1 MYNIFFEATR
11 GWKGLSRN
19 CCARRPMEARSRIP
33 PYRTAG
39 AAYAASPCYA
49 ASQAFWR
56 KKTRGESSRT
66 LLGRTTK
73 RRRKL
78 QSSTQV
84 PRCVATEATSG
95 GWSRS
100 RSAQPRASPG
110 GKLLGASLW
119 STATSRRGGPYRR
132 AARSGRKRFREAPDV
147 ESDWAASSQVTARL
161 GPDGRP
167 VRAVYG
173 PKRQICEHVAACR
186 KCSIS
191 TAYKYSSGVSS
202 RPRKEDMCDYCDL
215 LRRLR
220 DRALRGAGA
229 EADDLEGCGVVRQ
242 RFAALPPSAVAAS
255 DVADIDDLAAH
266 ETLAGIRQAAFKAEW
281 AAAKSPNSA
290 TLLVRFDFSGAL
302 KVTDEVGTKT
312 QYYRPTSCSCLGV
325 VCANPGAGSVALLDP
340 ENRPHTTRIA
350 AWQVAEAVGILHE
363 RARKTARR
371 LSLWCDTGKHFRA
384 PEFLHELLE
393 GATTGQSAAW
403 AYYRVAFEEIECNFF
418 AEGHGQGECDAMFS
432 EVKHAFAKYIA
443 TTDSRDAWKQK
454 IERVARGA
462 TACFY
467 NGEAPTGPRWRY
479 CIPAISHAYRVG
491 VKLMGGREVLL
502 VEGKEAPAK
511 VARIADGPEVEQKGP
526 KVGRRD
532 SAIAAAMRTK
542 NAHRRRQGWA

>member
-1 MYNIFFEATR
+1 MEGIVEELLRAGPHGGQEPYSALSDGRSRVRRVALLRRVAGFLAQEDPRQILSDAAGPYNETTAQIAKQHAGFQVCGDR
-11 GWKGLSRN
+11 GHQWRVESLSFCAAAGLSR
-19 CCARRPMEARSRIP
+19 REA
-33 PYRTAG
+33 G
-39 AAYAASPCYA
+39 
-49 ASQAFWR
+49 
-56 KKTRGESSRT
+56 G
-66 LLGRTTK
+66 LGID
-73 RRRKL
+73 
-78 QSSTQV
+78 V
-84 PRCVATEATSG
+84 
-95 GWSRS
+95 
-100 RSAQPRASPG
+100 
-110 GKLLGASLW
+110 GASLW
-119 STATSRRGGPYRR
+119 STATSHRGGPYQRE
-132 AARSGRKRFREAPDV
+132 ARSGRKRFREAPDI
-147 ESDWAASSQVTARL
+147 ESDWAASSHVTARS

-173 PKRQICEHVAACR
+173 PKRQICEHIAARR
-186 KCSIS
+186 KCSVS

-202 RPRKEDMCDYCDL
+202 HPRKEDMCDYCDL

-220 DRALRGAGA
+220 IRALRGAGA

-242 RFAALPPSAVAAS
+242 RFAALPTSAVAAS

-302 KVTDEVGTKT
+302 KVTDEVGTKA
-312 QYYRPTSCSCLGV
+312 QYYRPTSRSCLGV

-340 ENRPHTTRIA
+340 ENRPHTARIA

-363 RARKTARR
+363 RAEKPARR

-384 PEFLHELLE
+384 LEFLHELLE

-418 AEGHGQGECDAMFS
+418 AEGHGKGECDAMFS
-432 EVKHAFAKYIA
+432 KVKHAFAKYIV
-443 TTDSRDAWKQK
+443 TTDPHAAWKQK

-467 NGEAPTGPRWRY
+467 NGEAPAGPRWRY

-511 VARIADGPEVEQKGP
+511 VVRIADEPEVAPKGP

-532 SAIAAAMRTK
+532 SAIAAAMRTE